1 MKYCRP
7 EVRDYG
13 NLVAITADGAG
24 LAHLGFGTL
33 AAVSSPLLPSS
44 SGSGVAGD
52 AASVPAAGDGLGGV
66 AGDAGGDAGVTPV
79 AGTGGAAGSG
89 GSGGSGGGSLPFT
102 GLPAAAVAAVG
113 AGLSAAGLAVRKY
126 LSRD

>member
-24 LAHLGFGTL
+24 MAHLGFGTL

-44 SGSGVAGD
+44 GGSGVAGD
-52 AASVPAAGDGLGGV
+52 AASVPAAGDGVGDV
-66 AGDAGGDAGVTPV
+66 AGDAGGDAGVAPV
-79 AGTGGAAGSG
+79 AGTGGAA

-102 GLPAAAVAAVG
+102 GLPAAAVGAVG